1 MSPSAS
7 INAEAVVEERNAG
20 PASVPS
26 AEAELQNLSVEH
38 VGVDENV
45 KQQVEEELR
54 ANPSAEKVLE
64 LPPAPK
70 GLAGTSAATGKNY
83 SVTVSNKAGYM
94 CHVHVVANWD
104 VPPEVPFAIF
114 THPDNSRLFR
124 DIQRVGQ
131 RKVIKT
137 EPAYKE
143 VQVEQ
148 LGDIQILWIH
158 RTYSTWLH
166 VIEDSRDPDCLR
178 TKFELLRSDVLGKFS
193 GEWELRAVRDPSSGK
208 VVGCRGE
215 LVQDVLPKGMPAF
228 MARLPV
234 LGSVLRGISVRA
246 VTRVMDDINI
256 AMGRICAGHAAGRST
271 AAMMKE
277 LCGEAAE
284 AGCANGAVS
293 SFAFDAAED
302 GGSEDGGEEDETT
315 AAPEAG
321 QQAQQ
326 AAGQGMEQEAGGQVG
341 MQKEEEEEAVASKAA
356 AVVAAVAVT
365 ADATGTH

>member
-1 MSPSAS
+1 M
-7 INAEAVVEERNAG
+7 
-20 PASVPS
+20 
-26 AEAELQNLSVEH
+26 QNLSVEP
-38 VGVDENV
+38 VLVDDSV
-45 KQQVEEELR
+45 KHQIEEELK
-54 ANPSAEKVLE
+54 ANPSAETVME

-70 GLAGTSAATGKNY
+70 GLAGTSAAKGKNY

-94 CHVHVVANWD
+94 CHVRVIANWD

-114 THPDNSRLFR
+114 THPDNSSLFR

-148 LGDIQILWIH
+148 LGDIQIMWIH

-166 VIEDSRDPDCLR
+166 VIEDARDPDCLR

-193 GEWELRAVRDPSSGK
+193 GEWELRAVRDPASGK

-215 LVQDVLPKGMPAF
+215 LTQDVLPKGMPAF

-234 LGSVLRGISVRA
+234 LGGVLRGISVRA
-246 VTRVMDDINI
+246 VTRVMDDVAV
-256 AMGRICAGHAAGRST
+256 AMDKIRAGHAAGRST

-293 SFAFDAAED
+293 SFAFDAAD
-302 GGSEDGGEEDETT
+302 GESDGEDE
-315 AAPEAG
+315 EV
-321 QQAQQ
+321 QQEEEGAEKDWATQQ
-326 AAGQGMEQEAGGQVG
+326 QEKEGGGKQ
-341 MQKEEEEEAVASKAA
+341 EEEAAIEAAEGKASAA
-356 AVVAAVAVT
+356 AVTAVAVT
-365 ADATGTH
+365 ADSTDR